1 MDLITRCSDLPYE
14 QLCEEIRIAGR
25 AHKEALGRGATA
37 EAEVAESVLNWF
49 LEELADRLRQRL
61 DRDADRSR
69 GEPVP
74 Q

>member
-1 MDLITRCSDLPYE
+1 MDLFTRCSDLPYE

-25 AHKEALGRGATA
+25 ARKEALGRGAA
-37 EAEVAESVLNWF
+37 ADVEAAESVLNWF
-49 LEELADRLRQRL
+49 LEELADRLRQGVH
-61 DRDADRSR
+61 RDEQPR